1 MRTLLALLAI
11 AVCAGL
17 FGSTAYAQTVPAPVI
32 TSPAPGATLTSNTIT
47 VTGTSVSGYTI
58 IVGDPALNVLGST
71 IVDSNGDWSVD
82 IQLQDGTHTIIA
94 AAFPNPAD
102 LSTRGVSSPL
112 VITVQG
118 GGTPAPDPSTVTTI
132 ISPTHGTIITGS
144 TVAMHGAAPPNT
156 DITILDL
163 TGTSVAT
170 AASDGNGMW
179 SAVFS
184 RSDGMHTFVAAAV
197 TDDGIPTPNRDSVTI
212 FVTDG
217 VTPSADHPVVT
228 SPVSG
233 ASVPDN
239 TFTVTGTSA
248 PGNAITIVDLFAK
261 EVGNSV
267 ADASG
272 AWSVEVTDADGVHF
286 FFAISRGEGTTPL
299 YSDPFLVYV
308 SLGDGPA
315 PGELP
320 PPTITSPANG
330 ALIADGGGVQITGT
344 AAPNA
349 VVRVTGLDIAPIGTT
364 HADGT
369 GSWSMTADLE
379 DGLHTLAATS
389 ERGGQTSGHSLILLV
404 YVDSGAAIQDRPV
417 ITNLPTTAVY
427 ADGTVTISGTAV
439 PNSPVAIINYMTPIA
454 TTASDGGGAWSITTE
469 VPNGLHIIS
478 AIVSTADGTARSGNS
493 VPVLLFINEPAD
505 TQRTLVCR

>member
-11 AVCAGL
+11 AVCASL

-32 TSPAPGATLTSNTIT
+32 TSPAPDEVVTSNTVT
-47 VTGTSVSGYTI
+47 VTGSSISGYA
-58 IVGDPALNVLGST
+58 IVIGDPSLRVLGST
-71 IVDSNGDWSVD
+71 IADSNGDWSVE
-82 IQLQDGTHTIIA
+82 ITLQDGTHTIIA
-94 AAFPNPAD
+94 AAFPDPAD
-102 LSTRGVSSPL
+102 RSRVGTSTPL

-132 ISPTHGTIITGS
+132 ASPTHGTIVTG
-144 TVAMHGAAPPNT
+144 TVAMHGTAPPNT
-156 DITILDL
+156 SIGILDL
-163 TGTSVAT
+163 TRTTVAAT
-170 AASDGNGMW
+170 VSDGNGMW
-179 SAVFS
+179 SAEFS
-184 RSDGMHTFVAAAV
+184 RPDGMHTFVAAAV
-197 TDDGIPTPNRDSVTI
+197 AADGIRILSTDSVTI
-212 FVTDG
+212 FVTG
-217 VTPSADHPVVT
+217 GIPAGAGHPVVT

-233 ASVPDN
+233 ASIPGN

-248 PGNAITIVDLFAK
+248 PGAAITIVDLFTR

-272 AWSVEVTDADGVHF
+272 AWSVQVTDADGVHI
-286 FFAISRGEGTTPL
+286 FFAISRMGGSSPL
-299 YSDPFLVYV
+299 HSDPFLVYV

-349 VVRVTGLDIAPIGTT
+349 VVSVTGLDIASVGTAV
-364 HADGT
+364 ADGT
-369 GSWSMTADLE
+369 GSWSMTTELA
-379 DGLHTLAATS
+379 DGLHTLTATS
-389 ERGGQTSGHSLILLV
+389 TLGGQTSGHSLISLV
-404 YVDSGAAIQDRPV
+404 YVDSGVTIQDRPV
-417 ITNLPTTAVY
+417 ITNLPPTAVY

-439 PNSPVAIINYMTPIA
+439 PNSSVAIINYMTPIA
-454 TTASDGGGAWSITTE
+454 TTTSDGSGAWSITTE

-478 AIVSTADGTARSGNS
+478 AIASTDGTARSGNS
-493 VPVLLFINEPAD
+493 TPVLLFINEPAD
-505 TQRTLVCR
+505 AQRILVCR